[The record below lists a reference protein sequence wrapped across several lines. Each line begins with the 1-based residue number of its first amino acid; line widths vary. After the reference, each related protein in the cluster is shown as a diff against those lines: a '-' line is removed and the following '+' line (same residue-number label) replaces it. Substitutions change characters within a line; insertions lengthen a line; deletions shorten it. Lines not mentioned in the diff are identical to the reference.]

1 MTRVPERPFA
11 VTSVRAGKG
20 VCALLLAS
28 SMAVLTGCSK
38 DTDRGDDAKVPLPSS
53 SSASPTA
60 QASPRATVPPS
71 ATADTGV
78 AAVIEDVYRKYW
90 QEKTKAYAQAS
101 VEGTELKKYAVAQAY
116 TSAETEVKAL
126 RNKGLVTK
134 GTPLIAPE
142 VTSVD
147 TSRQVPRGS
156 LTDCT
161 DVSNWALVRKSDG
174 QAVSLPEGRR
184 TKYVT
189 RVVAEKWYG
198 RWVIVQVSP
207 EDRSC

>member
-1 MTRVPERPFA
+1 V
-11 VTSVRAGKG
+11 AG
-20 VCALLLAS
+20 
-28 SMAVLTGCSK
+28 
-38 DTDRGDDAKVPLPSS
+38 
-53 SSASPTA
+53 
-60 QASPRATVPPS
+60 QPS
-71 ATADTGV
+71 ATTDTG
-78 AAVIEDVYRKYW
+78 AATVIEDAYRKYW
-90 QEKTKAYAQAS
+90 QEKARAYAQAS

-116 TSAETEVKAL
+116 TSAEAEVNAL
-126 RNKGLVTK
+126 RSKGLVTK
-134 GTPLIAPE
+134 GTPVIAPK

-161 DVSNWALVRKSDG
+161 DVSKWTLVRKSDG

-198 RWVIVQVSP
+198 RWVIVSVAP
-207 EDRSC
+207 EDQAC